1 MSNRAKLKPRP
12 PDEDE
17 ARFRDEL
24 ARGCPQCG
32 SRKVSGKFRGR
43 WEFTLHCLPSCPSH
57 TRPAGGFSGHT
68 IAASAAEAIG
78 LSYRAIDGTSGG
90 VVLAGRP

>member
-12 PDEDE
+12 PDADE

-24 ARGCPQCG
+24 ARG

-57 TRPAGGFSGHT
+57 TRPADGFSGHS

-90 VVLAGRP
+90 VVLAGQRDLS